1 MELEKEEL
9 KSYIEN
15 DSKTMKDKLDK
26 GDFNFKN
33 KFNNFLWIKRWN
45 TIWKFS
51 FKLKSCLKEKE
62 ALQKRIEEENR
73 KLQEKI
79 RLALEYLLGWKK
91 LK

>member
-33 KFNNFLWIKRWN
+33 KFNNFLWIKR
-45 TIWKFS
+45 
-51 FKLKSCLKEKE
+51 
-62 ALQKRIEEENR
+62 
-73 KLQEKI
+73 
-79 RLALEYLLGWKK
+79 
-91 LK
+91 

>member
-33 KFNNFLWIKRWN
+33 ILSFIVISLNSKIIL
-45 TIWKFS
+45 TFS
-51 FKLKSCLKEKE
+51 EKKSD
-62 ALQKRIEEENR
+62 
-73 KLQEKI
+73 
-79 RLALEYLLGWKK
+79 
-91 LK
+91 

>member
-1 MELEKEEL
+1 M

-26 GDFNFKN
+26 GDFNLKN
-33 KFNNFLWIKRWN
+33 KFNTL
-45 TIWKFS
+45 FS
-51 FKLKSCLKEKE
+51 GFKNVEHNLEISSKLKSCLKEKE

-79 RLALEYLLGWKK
+79 RLASDYWRF
-91 LK
+91 